1 MMAGQGFGFYRIHI
15 LQSLLDGDMNTGLHL
30 FRALQDRSDTEGHV
44 EFTRIAGASE
54 LLGALSL
61 IQHNLQETGQIP
73 LIHLEVHGRVEG
85 FDLSSREFLEWA
97 QLKEILT
104 EINIGCSSNLFIAVS
119 ACQGENLVR
128 MVRLT
133 EPAPFWGCLGPR
145 EKSVQAGALVDTFTS
160 FYASLLEASDVRQ
173 ALEVCGGGLPLDN
186 KPFVLWP
193 AHYYFMAAYRGYL
206 GTFCTSEALAQRVD
220 FITSEFMHSAGE
232 QVSVPP
238 DLRAR
243 ILADLNDHESF
254 FEAAKRSF
262 FMLDRFPEN
271 ERRFEVEF
279 SRIRER
285 VAPNTAP
292 ATDG

>member
-1 MMAGQGFGFYRIHI
+1 MAEGFGFYRIHI
-15 LQSLLDGDMNTGLHL
+15 LQSLREGDMNTGLHL
-30 FRALQDRSDTEGHV
+30 FRSLQSRSDTEGHV
-44 EFTRIAGASE
+44 EFTRIAGTAE
-54 LLGALSL
+54 LLGALSS
-61 IQHNLQETGQIP
+61 IRHNLQETGQIP
-73 LIHLEVHGRVEG
+73 LIHLEVHGKREG
-85 FDLSSREFLEWA
+85 FELSSGDFLDWS

-104 EINIGCSSNLFIAVS
+104 EINVDCKSNLFIAVS

-133 EPAPFWGCLGPR
+133 DPAPFWGCLGPR
-145 EKSVQAGALVDTFTS
+145 EESVQAGALLDTFTT
-160 FYASLLEASDVRQ
+160 FYANLLDVSDVRQ
-173 ALEVCGGGLPLDN
+173 ALEACGGGLPFDN

-193 AHYYFMAAYRGYL
+193 AHYFFMVAYRGYL
-206 GTFCTSEALAQRVD
+206 ETLCTPEALRQRAN
-220 FITSEFMHSAGE
+220 FITTELMRLAGE
-232 QVSVPP
+232 QVSLPP

-243 ILADLNDHESF
+243 IFADLNNHEPF

-279 SRIRER
+279 SRIRGR